1 MPRRKVVDL
10 TDPRSTSVHNPL
22 TEGDDPM
29 ATQSRKLF
37 VNLAVNDLP
46 RTKAFFSKLGFT
58 YNPQFTNDEAACMP
72 LSEDAFVM
80 LLRRDRFKD
89 FTKKEICD
97 TARYTEGLFAL
108 SCDSRAE
115 VDAMVNTA
123 IEAGGREAT
132 DPQDHGFM
140 FVRTFYDLDGHHWE
154 IMWMDPAALQK

>member
-1 MPRRKVVDL
+1 
-10 TDPRSTSVHNPL
+10 
-22 TEGDDPM
+22 M
-29 ATQSRKLF
+29 APQSRKLF

-46 RTKAFFSKLGFT
+46 RTKAFFSKLGFP

-80 LLRRDRFKD
+80 LLRRDRFMD

-97 TARYTEGLFAL
+97 TARYTEGLFAI

-123 IEAGGREAT
+123 IEAGGTEAT

-154 IMWMDPAALQK
+154 VMWMDPAALQK

>member
-1 MPRRKVVDL
+1 
-10 TDPRSTSVHNPL
+10 
-22 TEGDDPM
+22 M

-46 RTKAFFSKLGFT
+46 RTKAFFTKLGFT

-72 LSEDAFVM
+72 LSGDAFVM

-97 TARYTEGLFAL
+97 TSRYTEGLFAL

-123 IEAGGREAT
+123 IEAGGKEAT
-132 DPQDHGFM
+132 DAQDHGFM
-140 FVRTFYDLDGHHWE
+140 YVRTFYDLDGHHWE
-154 IMWMDPAALQK
+154 GIWMDPAALQK

>member
-1 MPRRKVVDL
+1 
-10 TDPRSTSVHNPL
+10 
-22 TEGDDPM
+22 M
-29 ATQSRKLF
+29 AATTTARKLF

-97 TARYTEGLFAL
+97 TTRYTEGLFAI

-115 VDAMVNTA
+115 VDTMVNTA
-123 IEAGGREAT
+123 IEGGGKEAT

-154 IMWMDPAALQK
+154 VMWMDPATLQK

>member
-1 MPRRKVVDL
+1 M
-10 TDPRSTSVHNPL
+10 T
-22 TEGDDPM
+22 
-29 ATQSRKLF
+29 ATTTGRKLF

-97 TARYTEGLFAL
+97 TSRYTEGLFAI

-123 IEAGGREAT
+123 IEAGGTEAT

-154 IMWMDPAALQK
+154 VMWMDPAALQK

>member
-1 MPRRKVVDL
+1 MSTTATTTARKI
-10 TDPRSTSVHNPL
+10 
-22 TEGDDPM
+22 
-29 ATQSRKLF
+29 F
-37 VNLAVNDLP
+37 VNLAVKDLA
-46 RTKAFFSKLGFT
+46 RTKAFFAKLGFGF
-58 YNPQFTNDEAACMP
+58 NPQFTNDEAACMP

-80 LLRRDRFKD
+80 LLRRDRFMD

-97 TARYTEGLFAL
+97 TARYTEGLFAI

-123 IEAGGREAT
+123 IEAGGTEAT

-154 IMWMDPAALQK
+154 VMWMDPAALQK

>member
-1 MPRRKVVDL
+1 
-10 TDPRSTSVHNPL
+10 
-22 TEGDDPM
+22 M

-46 RTKAFFSKLGFT
+46 RTKAFFSKLGFA

-72 LSEDAFVM
+72 ISEDAFVM

-89 FTKKEICD
+89 FTKKAICD
-97 TARYTEGLFAL
+97 TTRFSEGLFAI

-115 VDAMVNTA
+115 VDTMVNTA
-123 IEAGGREAT
+123 IEAGGKEAT

-154 IMWMDPAALQK
+154 VMWMDPATLQK

>member
-1 MPRRKVVDL
+1 M
-10 TDPRSTSVHNPL
+10 TT
-22 TEGDDPM
+22 TTTG
-29 ATQSRKLF
+29 RKLF

-46 RTKAFFSKLGFT
+46 RTKAFFAKLGFG

-97 TARYTEGLFAL
+97 TSRYTEGLFAI

-115 VDAMVNTA
+115 VDTMVNTA
-123 IEAGGREAT
+123 IEAGGTEAT

-154 IMWMDPAALQK
+154 VMWMDPAALQK

>member
-1 MPRRKVVDL
+1 
-10 TDPRSTSVHNPL
+10 
-22 TEGDDPM
+22 M

-46 RTKAFFSKLGFT
+46 RTKTFFSKLGFT

-97 TARYTEGLFAL
+97 TSRYTEGLFAL
-108 SCDSRAE
+108 SCDSRGE
-115 VDAMVNTA
+115 VDAMLKTA
-123 IEAGGREAT
+123 LAEGAKEAT

-140 FVRTFYDLDGHHWE
+140 YVRTFYDLDGHHWE

>member
-1 MPRRKVVDL
+1 
-10 TDPRSTSVHNPL
+10 
-22 TEGDDPM
+22 M

-80 LLRRDRFKD
+80 LLRRDRFMD

-97 TARYTEGLFAL
+97 TSRYTEGLFAI

-123 IEAGGREAT
+123 IEAGGKQAT

-154 IMWMDPAALQK
+154 VMWMDPATLQK

>member
-1 MPRRKVVDL
+1 MPRLKVVDL
-10 TDPRSTSVHNPL
+10 TDPRSTSVHDPL

-72 LSEDAFVM
+72 ISEDAFVM
-80 LLRRDRFKD
+80 LLRRDRVKD

-115 VDAMVNTA
+115 VDAMVDTA

>member
-1 MPRRKVVDL
+1 MTTTTP
-10 TDPRSTSVHNPL
+10 
-22 TEGDDPM
+22 
-29 ATQSRKLF
+29 RKLF

-72 LSEDAFVM
+72 LSEEAFVM

-97 TARYTEGLFAL
+97 TTRYTEGLFAI

-115 VDAMVNTA
+115 VDAMVSTA
-123 IEAGGREAT
+123 VEAGGKEAT

-154 IMWMDPAALQK
+154 VMWMDPTALQK

>member
-1 MPRRKVVDL
+1 
-10 TDPRSTSVHNPL
+10 
-22 TEGDDPM
+22 M

-97 TARYTEGLFAL
+97 TSRYTEGLFAI
-108 SCDSRAE
+108 SCESRAE

-123 IEAGGREAT
+123 IEAGGTEAT

-154 IMWMDPAALQK
+154 VMWMDPAALQK

>member
-1 MPRRKVVDL
+1 M
-10 TDPRSTSVHNPL
+10 TT
-22 TEGDDPM
+22 TT
-29 ATQSRKLF
+29 ARKLF
-37 VNLAVNDLP
+37 VNLSVHDLP
-46 RTKAFFSKLGFT
+46 RTKAFFTKLGFT
-58 YNPQFTNDEAACMP
+58 FNPQFTNDEAACMP

-97 TARYTEGLFAL
+97 TSRYTEGLFAL

-123 IEAGGREAT
+123 IAAGGTEAT

-154 IMWMDPAALQK
+154 VMWMDPAVASGEKRPDEV

>member
-1 MPRRKVVDL
+1 MTP
-10 TDPRSTSVHNPL
+10 TT
-22 TEGDDPM
+22 TG
-29 ATQSRKLF
+29 RKLF

-46 RTKAFFSKLGFT
+46 RTKAFFTTLGFT

-97 TARYTEGLFAL
+97 TSRYTEGLFAI

-123 IEAGGREAT
+123 IEAGGTEAT

-154 IMWMDPAALQK
+154 VMWMDPAALQK